1 MKVCSVQF
9 LGQASHAVVEKALTA
24 EGRTKR
30 NKCAHA
36 TEQTQQI
43 RENRRCRQPQQAGQD
58 VDVRLAARGGAPV
71 SRRCCEPRLEHGHNK
86 RTCPRR
92 WKEGGEEEEED
103 QDQEEEE
110 EEEEEED
117 GQCCLVLILRCCLV
131 LILRVV
137 WC

>member
-1 MKVCSVQF
+1 
-9 LGQASHAVVEKALTA
+9 
-24 EGRTKR
+24 
-30 NKCAHA
+30 
-36 TEQTQQI
+36 
-43 RENRRCRQPQQAGQD
+43 

-92 WKEGGEEEEED
+92 WKEGEEEEED